1 MEYGFVPLFTGGSGR
16 SGTTIL
22 LNLLKSHPQVH
33 SSMPRE
39 IKYLTSRYGLV
50 DINFGRPLSIEENLP
65 SKRNNLRA
73 KIFDKLGNSKK
84 DFFIRNLNSKW
95 WNEVGKKGKPRG
107 LTQGIS
113 KEELVIAIAN
123 FEKSFTEDRM
133 RASQALFYELS
144 AAQIRKEDI
153 KYFADSTPTNMMQA
167 NYLYKLFPN
176 AKFVNMIRDGR
187 DAALSVSKE
196 KWGPDYPHQALYWW
210 ANRIVKAH
218 RALLEVRDKDQLQMR
233 VEDLIVNNRQEEYQK
248 FLTFLEIEDHEDT
261 RAYFESDLLPKYMS
275 QGVWEKEVKDP
286 DLYEKKYEKIL
297 KNLAAKGIEIA
308 KFY

>member
-1 MEYGFVPLFTGGSGR
+1 MEYGFVPLFIGGSGR

-144 AAQIRKEDI
+144 AAQIRKEDT

-196 KWGPDYPHQALYWW
+196 KWGPDDPYQALYWW

-248 FLTFLEIEDHEDT
+248 FLTFLEIEDHDDT

>member
-196 KWGPDYPHQALYWW
+196 KWGPDDPHQALYWW

-261 RAYFESDLLPKYMS
+261 RTYFESDLLPKYMS
-275 QGVWEKEVKDP
+275 QGVWEKEVKDS